1 MIHFFVEEGKVNL
14 AFKNKITFKFN
25 FLGKVWS
32 DDFFFTS
39 CTGGGGLRFEPGL
52 KNGLGATDP

>member
-32 DDFFFTS
+32 DDFLGFKHWLHWGRRFTV
-39 CTGGGGLRFEPGL
+39 
-52 KNGLGATDP
+52 